1 MKKEMNPVAEARR
14 WAQELKLA
22 KKEDKDWVTRGK
34 KIVKRYRDERSA
46 AQNGTKRY
54 NILWSNIQ
62 TVLPALYGRTPR
74 AQVERRWKDKDPV
87 SRTAATI
94 LERALQ
100 YEIDHYGDYDFAVK
114 ACVSD
119 RLLAG
124 RGVAWVRFDSKSVE
138 TIETPEM
145 QMAEDAAPEMPEG
158 MTTAE
163 PTVEMYAGKPE
174 INLETTPVDY
184 VYWED
189 FRCTPARTWDEV
201 TWVAR
206 RVYMTK
212 EEVVER
218 FGEEFKDV
226 NLSHVPTGLDDMKS
240 QGASQG
246 EIDRLKK
253 AEVWEIWD
261 KNEECVYWIAEGYDK
276 LLDHKND
283 PYGLDGFWPMPKPLY
298 ATQTTDQLVPVPDYA
313 LYQDQAEELD
323 NLTNRISLLVSAV
336 KVVGVYDAS
345 QPSIQRM
352 LNEGVDNTLIP
363 VDSWAAFSEKGGIK
377 GTVDFLPLNEVMQ
390 ALNECYQAR
399 EAAKQVIY
407 DITGLS
413 DIIRGS
419 SVASETATAQQ
430 IKGQY
435 ASMRLKRMQ
444 HDVAVFASDLLKIK
458 AQLMCDLYSPQN
470 LIEMSGIM
478 GTDDAQFAEQA
489 IQLMKSEPTRSFR
502 IEVASDSL
510 VEMDEAGEKAARTEF
525 LQAFGQA
532 MGQALPIIQQA
543 PEFAPLIGETLQFVV
558 RTFKGGRQ
566 LENAL
571 EMAIEKGKEPKPE
584 QPNPEMMKM
593 QADQQAQQMQMQA
606 AQQAEQMRMQTEQV
620 KMQAAQQLE
629 QAKLQASAELEQF
642 KAQTAMQLEQM
653 KQAAETERATY
664 KAQLEAQTKL
674 EIAQINADA
683 SSKPQNMFQV
693 DSGGKFDE
701 IANTLSESAAQQG
714 AGIADAVNSLAQVS
728 AVLLN
733 AVDDMK
739 KPKRRVLERDP
750 LTNKVIGAIEVSD

>member
-1 MKKEMNPVAEARR
+1 MSDKEMNPVAEARR
-14 WAQELKLA
+14 WHQELKLA
-22 KKEDKDWVTRGK
+22 KREDKDWITRSK
-34 KIVKRYRDERSA
+34 KIVKRYRDDRTA
-46 AQNGTKRY
+46 GNAGAKRY
-54 NILWSNIQ
+54 NILWSNVQ

-114 ACVSD
+114 AAVTD
-119 RLLAG
+119 RLLPG
-124 RGVAWVRFDSKSVE
+124 RGVAWVRFETKSVE
-138 TIETPEM
+138 TVESPEM
-145 QMAEDAAPEMPEG
+145 QMAEDASPEMQEG
-158 MTTAE
+158 MNYGE
-163 PTVEMYAGKPE
+163 PNVEMYAGQPE
-174 INLETTPVDY
+174 INVETTPVDY
-184 VYWED
+184 VFWED

-206 RVYMTK
+206 RVYMSK
-212 EEVVER
+212 DAVIER
-218 FGEEFKDV
+218 FGEEFADV

-240 QGASQG
+240 QGVSQG
-246 EIDRLKK
+246 EIDRMKK
-253 AEVWEIWD
+253 AEIWEIWD
-261 KNEECVYWIAEGYDK
+261 KDEECVYWVAEGYDK

-283 PYGLDGFWPMPKPLY
+283 PYGLDGFWPCPKPLY
-298 ATQTTDQLVPVPDYA
+298 ATQTTDQLVPVPDYC
-313 LYQDQAEELD
+313 LYQDQAEEID
-323 NLTNRISLLVSAV
+323 KLTNRISLLVDAV

-352 LNEGVDNTLIP
+352 LTEGVDNTLIP

-377 GTVDFLPLNEVMQ
+377 GTVDFLPIQEVMQ

-399 EAAKQVIY
+399 EAAKQVVY
-407 DITGLS
+407 DVTGLS

-444 HDVAVFASDLLKIK
+444 HDVAVFSSELLRIK

-489 IQLMKSEPTRSFR
+489 VQLMKSEPVRSFR

-571 EMAIEKGKEPKPE
+571 EMAIEQGKQPKPE

-593 QADQQAQQMQMQA
+593 QAEQQAQQVQMQA
-606 AQQAEQMRMQTEQV
+606 TQQAEQMKMQMEQQKAALAQQV
-620 KMQAAQQLE
+620 EQEKMQAQAMIE
-629 QAKLQASAELEQF
+629 QAKTQAAGEIEQF
-642 KAQTAMQLEQM
+642 KAQMAMQLEQM
-653 KQAAETERATY
+653 KQTAETERAMY
-664 KAQLEAQTKL
+664 KAQLDNDTKL
-674 EIAQINADA
+674 QIAAMQAIATSQSAEVSKTQDNGPQITDA
-683 SSKPQNMFQV
+683 MNQL
-693 DSGGKFDE
+693 GGV
-701 IANTLSESAAQQG
+701 ASVLV
-714 AGIADAVNSLAQVS
+714 DAVAMMN
-728 AVLLN
+728 
-733 AVDDMK
+733 
-739 KPKRRVLERDP
+739 KPKRRVLERDE
-750 LTNKVIGAIEVSD
+750 NGRAIGAIEISE

>member
-1 MKKEMNPVAEARR
+1 MKEINPVAEARR
-14 WAQELKLA
+14 WHQELKLA
-22 KKEDKDWVTRGK
+22 KKEDADWCKRSK
-34 KIVKRYRDERSA
+34 KIVKRYRDERTA
-46 AQNGTKRY
+46 GTSGAKRY

-114 ACVSD
+114 AAVTD
-119 RLLAG
+119 RLLPG
-124 RGVAWVRFDSKSVE
+124 RGVAWVRFETKSVE
-138 TIETPEM
+138 TVESPDM
-145 QMAEDAAPEMPEG
+145 QAAEDAAPDMQEG
-158 MTTAE
+158 MTTGE
-163 PTVEMYAGKPE
+163 PSIEMYAGKPE
-174 INLETTPVDY
+174 VNLETTPCDY

-212 EEVVER
+212 DEVIKR
-218 FGEEFKDV
+218 FGEEFSDV

-240 QGASQG
+240 QGVSQG
-246 EIDRLKK
+246 EIDRMKK

-261 KNEECVYWIAEGYDK
+261 KGEECVYWVADGYDK

-283 PYGLDGFWPMPKPLY
+283 PYGLDGFWPCPKPLF

-313 LYQDQAEELD
+313 LYQDQAEEID
-323 NLTNRISLLVSAV
+323 KLTNRISLLVDAV

-352 LNEGVDNTLIP
+352 LTEGVDNTLIP

-377 GTVDFLPLNEVMQ
+377 GTVDFLPLDQVMK

-399 EAAKQVIY
+399 EAAKQVVY
-407 DITGLS
+407 DVTGLS

-489 IQLMKSEPTRSFR
+489 IQLMKTEPLRSFR

-532 MGQALPIIQQA
+532 MGQALPIIQAA

-571 EMAIEKGKEPKPE
+571 EMAIEQGKQPKPE
-584 QPNPEMMKM
+584 QPNPEMMKL
-593 QADQQAQQMQMQA
+593 QADQQAQQAQMM
-606 AQQAEQMRMQTEQV
+606 AEQQKAQI
-620 KMQAAQQLE
+620 AQQLE

-664 KAQLEAQTKL
+664 KAQLEAETKL
-674 EIAQINADA
+674 QIAQMQTEAQ
-683 SSKPQNMFQV
+683 SKPQNMFQV
-693 DSGGKFDE
+693 DSGGKLDN
-701 IANTLSESAAQQG
+701 IAETITQHAMQQG
-714 AGIADAVNSLAQVS
+714 QGIADAVNNLGQVTAVLVS
-728 AVLLN
+728 AV
-733 AVDDMK
+733 DEMK
-739 KPKRRVLERDP
+739 RPKKRVLQRDA
-750 LTNKVIGAIEVSD
+750 NGRAIGAIEVMDE